1 MALFCSLVGG
11 AINYGYHLFLGRFLG
26 PGDYGLFSSFLSFF
40 YFFSV
45 PISAL
50 SLAAVKVFI
59 FPKDKEKLL
68 AILYCWGRLFVGAFI
83 LFLPIFG
90 FFIHF
95 FSFWPFFWLAV
106 FGILSFLNG
115 FEGAR
120 WQGNLAF
127 KRLFLGGIVGAVVKF
142 AWGWFWVK
150 RGMGL
155 AAAVSSLAVGALA
168 TFVFWHRG
176 KLFLRKNGRRL
187 LSFSLGASEWIWI
200 LLFLLAFNFL
210 SSGDVFLARH
220 FLNAYE
226 AGWYGALANLGR
238 IIFFTLSPLATVF
251 LPLAVRERRKG
262 KKLVSFELLMFFL
275 AFFILAATA
284 VYQKGAFYLLNFSYG
299 RQYAPAAPFLP
310 LFALSAG
317 FYTLNFFWGNK
328 FIAEDKSKAA
338 AFFSIAAVTGE
349 LLIVF
354 FFHHNLKAII
364 LASLWANT
372 GLFLLFSLFYFL
384 MIKKNVFKKK

>member
-1 MALFCSLVGG
+1 M
-11 AINYGYHLFLGRFLG
+11 
-26 PGDYGLFSSFLSFF
+26 
-40 YFFSV
+40 
-45 PISAL
+45 
-50 SLAAVKVFI
+50 
-59 FPKDKEKLL
+59 
-68 AILYCWGRLFVGAFI
+68 
-83 LFLPIFG
+83 
-90 FFIHF
+90 
-95 FSFWPFFWLAV
+95 
-106 FGILSFLNG
+106 
-115 FEGAR
+115 
-120 WQGNLAF
+120 
-127 KRLFLGGIVGAVVKF
+127 GAVVKF

-187 LSFSLGASEWIWI
+187 LPFSLGVSEWVWI

-284 VYQKGAFYLLNFSYG
+284 VYQKGAFYLLKFSYG
-299 RQYAPAAPFLP
+299 RQYAPSAPFLP

-372 GLFLLFSLFYFL
+372 GLFLLFFLFYFL